1 MCRKDTFFLFVI
13 YICMNCSEEELII
26 FATSI
31 AMELSKG
38 LSVDELEDLRCI
50 INQISCSI
58 STLICTK
65 VSAKKKK

>member
-1 MCRKDTFFLFVI
+1 
-13 YICMNCSEEELII
+13 MNCSEEELII

-65 VSAKKKK
+65 VGAKKKK